1 MVGLN
6 KIMVIGNVG
15 TDPEMRYTANG
26 NAVTSFRMAT
36 SRTYNT
42 SAGERQQETEWFTI
56 VCWNQ
61 LAEQCNQFLAKG
73 RRAYVEGR
81 LSSHTWEGQDGQ
93 TRHRNEIVANRVLF
107 LDRSGSAPLGA
118 TEGDSGFGNEP
129 GISEPSLDPEELPF

>member
-61 LAEQCNQFLAKG
+61 LAEQCNQFL
-73 RRAYVEGR
+73 
-81 LSSHTWEGQDGQ
+81 
-93 TRHRNEIVANRVLF
+93 
-107 LDRSGSAPLGA
+107 
-118 TEGDSGFGNEP
+118 
-129 GISEPSLDPEELPF
+129 